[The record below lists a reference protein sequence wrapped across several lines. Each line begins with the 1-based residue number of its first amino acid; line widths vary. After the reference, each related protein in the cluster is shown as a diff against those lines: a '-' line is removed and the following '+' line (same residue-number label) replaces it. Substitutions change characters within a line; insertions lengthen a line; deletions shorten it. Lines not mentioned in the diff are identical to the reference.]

1 MLIAI
6 GIIVSLI
13 LSAIFSGSEIAF
25 ISSSKLRVELKK
37 KSGTRRGLMLAKFF
51 ENPSDFMSTMLVGNN
66 VSLVIFTSLMTGVLT
81 QVFPDSLNANEYLS
95 LLASTLVITLV
106 VLVFGEFL
114 PKTLFRLYSDDALYL
129 LAYPLRFLKSLL
141 SFPSWLMFKISNA
154 VISQFVTMPDEDD
167 AESFTRTDL
176 EDFIK
181 STRTDDDQE
190 DLDTE
195 LFEKALKLRETRL
208 RDCMIPRTE
217 IQHIDL
223 SSTIEELEAM
233 ISNTKLSRILISKD
247 DIDNIQG
254 YIHHQQ
260 LFKNPTTVKNMMLPI
275 EYLPEAM
282 RVKDAMDVFIKN
294 QISIVCV
301 VDEFGGISG
310 IVTTEDLVEEIFGE
324 IDDEHDV
331 EDYTDIQVSDEE
343 FVFSG
348 RMEIDQINEKY
359 FLDLPEGE
367 YQTLSGYIVM
377 TSGDIPEQGTEIVLG
392 DYRFVLEDVS
402 NTKIDTI
409 RVFKLPKEEKE

>member
-6 GIIVSLI
+6 GILVSLI

-25 ISSSKLRVELKK
+25 ISSSKLKVELKK
-37 KSGTRRGLMLAKFF
+37 KSGTRRGLILATFF
-51 ENPSDFMSTMLVGNN
+51 ENPADFLSTMLVGNN
-66 VSLVIFTSLMTGVLT
+66 VALVIFTSLMTGVLT
-81 QVFPDSLNANEYLS
+81 QVFPESLNSKEYLQ
-95 LLASTLVITLV
+95 LLASTLIITLV

-114 PKTLFRLYSDDALYL
+114 PKTLFRLYSDDILYA
-129 LAYPLRFLKSLL
+129 LAYPLRLLKSIL
-141 SFPSWLMFKISNA
+141 SFPSWLMFTMSNKI
-154 VISQFVTMPDEDD
+154 ISQFVKLPDEED
-167 AESFTRTDL
+167 AETFTRTDL

-181 STRTDDDQE
+181 SSRTDDDDE
-190 DLDTE
+190 EVDTE

-217 IQHIDL
+217 IQHIDISATL
-223 SSTIEELEAM
+223 EELEDL
-233 ISNTKLSRILISKD
+233 ISTTKLSRILISKD
-247 DIDNIQG
+247 EIENIQG

-260 LFKNPTTVKNMMLPI
+260 FFKNPSSIKNIMLPI

-294 QISIVCV
+294 RMSIACI

-331 EDYTDIQVSDEE
+331 EDLIDIQISEEE
-343 FVFSG
+343 FLFSG
-348 RMEIDQINEKY
+348 RMEIDQLNNKY
-359 FLDLPEGE
+359 NFDLPEGE

-377 TSGDIPEQGTEIVLG
+377 TSGDIPEQDSEIVLG
-392 DYRFVLEDVS
+392 NYRFVLEHVS
-402 NTKIDTI
+402 NTKIETI
-409 RVFKLPKEEKE
+409 RMHQLPTEN

>member
-37 KSGTRRGLMLAKFF
+37 KSGTRRGLILAKFF

-66 VSLVIFTSLMTGVLT
+66 VALVIFTSLMTGVLT
-81 QVFPDSLNANEYLS
+81 QVFPDSLNANEYLA

-141 SFPSWLMFKISNA
+141 SFPSWLMFKTSNA
-154 VISQFVTMPDEDD
+154 IISRFVKLPDEDD
-167 AESFTRTDL
+167 AGNFTRTDL

-217 IQHIDL
+217 IQHIDIN
-223 SSTIEELEAM
+223 SSIEELEAI
-233 ISNTKLSRILISKD
+233 ISETKMSRILISKD
-247 DIDNIQG
+247 DIDKIQG

-260 LFKNPTTVKNMMLPI
+260 LFKNPSSVKNMMLPI

-324 IDDEHDV
+324 IDDEHDI
-331 EDYTDIQVSDEE
+331 EDLTDIQISDEE
-343 FVFSG
+343 FLFSG

-377 TSGDIPEQGTEIVLG
+377 TSGDIPEQGTEVVLG

>member
-37 KSGTRRGLMLAKFF
+37 KSGTRRGLILAKFF

-66 VSLVIFTSLMTGVLT
+66 VALVIFTSLMTGVLT
-81 QVFPDSLNANEYLS
+81 QIFPDSLNANEYLA

-129 LAYPLRFLKSLL
+129 FAYPLRFLKSLL

-154 VISQFVTMPDEDD
+154 IISRFVTMPDEDD

-223 SSTIEELEAM
+223 DSTIEELEAM
-233 ISNTKLSRILISKD
+233 ISDTKLSRILISKD

-260 LFKNPTTVKNMMLPI
+260 LFKNPSSVKSMMLPI

-294 QISIVCV
+294 QVSIVCV

-331 EDYTDIQVSDEE
+331 GDLTDIQISDEE

-392 DYRFVLEDVS
+392 EHRFVLEDVS

-409 RVFKLPKEEKE
+409 RVFKLPKEEKD